1 MRQEPRAQC
10 SYKRVDK
17 NIYGSFLIF
26 FGQKI
31 VFQASDRLLEKF
43 SGKMWIGQ
51 NVGKNQATAQI
62 WFHAKKLFLF
72 K

>member
-1 MRQEPRAQC
+1 MTSLHSGNI

-17 NIYGSFLIF
+17 NIYGSFLIS

-31 VFQASDRLLEKF
+31 VFQASDRLLDKF
-43 SGKMWIGQ
+43 SGKTWVGQ

-62 WFHAKKLFLF
+62 
-72 K
+72 